1 MEINKKNIELFNELK
16 KQAQA
21 GQGSILLLTGE
32 SGFGKSY
39 LIKQLI
45 NECNNPDNRVLNV
58 YVQNE
63 IPIGDVNIHNLQ
75 PLKPFAKA
83 LEVILESKNITAKKK
98 LALNMSLTTLTAL
111 PFIGD
116 VFYAA
121 KELSR
126 DWKQYKKEKS
136 DEVLEVEEN
145 RADELIN
152 AFALKAEKETIV
164 LFFDN
169 MQFVDGASVE
179 LLQKIN
185 KLIGKLNLLIVI
197 AYRESDVDSP
207 QIPFYHFISES
218 KDLDKIELKEFT
230 KDETIGLSKIY
241 IKNYKENEEFD
252 DWLYDK
258 TIGNPGE
265 LFEYFDYFKSIKT
278 FGEDGELLINL
289 ESELVPTNAK
299 AALASSL
306 NELSLEEKDILA
318 SAAQEGNE
326 FSVYLLADILNTD
339 VLKIIRLLKSIQ
351 EKSKIIRSIGS
362 YKRYG
367 AKTTVYQFSQVF
379 YFIYFKDYLEFEEQ
393 QNIHSLISNFLRKQL
408 GNIENPEEKKEV
420 MAYIISHSQHSG
432 DDELAEQTTND
443 MRQLA
448 KETNDKELLIS
459 LGEGASSDSESK
471 ENQSINSTGN
481 GVGGSGSNL
490 ISFGDL
496 RKLIVRDYSKGEY
509 LKPIQMSNDYMINEK
524 DYLTKKE
531 LILLLLMSAK
541 LEISSGDFPNAKKHI
556 SEAESILEQELDKS
570 LECLALNINA
580 ALHNKQGH
588 FSRAGKF
595 LRKAADLAITLP
607 AELRLLTLS
616 NISILLESDSPDEA
630 IIYKNA
636 AEKLKSELEYNNWW
650 N

>member
-16 KQAQA
+16 TQAQA
-21 GQGSILLLTGE
+21 GHGSILLLTGE

-39 LIKQLI
+39 LIKQL
-45 NECNNPDNRVLNV
+45 NQECNNPENRILNV

-111 PFIGD
+111 PYIGD
-116 VFYAA
+116 IFSAA

-126 DWKQYKKEKS
+126 DWREYKKEKL
-136 DEVLEVEEN
+136 DEVFEIEEN

-179 LLQKIN
+179 LLQKI
-185 KLIGKLNLLIVI
+185 KKKIEKLNIIIVI

-207 QIPFYHFISES
+207 QIPFYHFIAES
-218 KDLDKIELKEFT
+218 NDLDKIELKEFT

-252 DWLYDK
+252 YWLYDK

-278 FGEDGELLINL
+278 FGEDGDLLINL

-306 NELSLEEKDILA
+306 NVLSLEEKDILA

-367 AKTTVYQFSQVF
+367 AKTTVYQFTQVF
-379 YFIYFKDYLEFEEQ
+379 YFTYFKDSLEFE
-393 QNIHSLISNFLRKQL
+393 
-408 GNIENPEEKKEV
+408 
-420 MAYIISHSQHSG
+420 
-432 DDELAEQTTND
+432 
-443 MRQLA
+443 
-448 KETNDKELLIS
+448 
-459 LGEGASSDSESK
+459 
-471 ENQSINSTGN
+471 
-481 GVGGSGSNL
+481 
-490 ISFGDL
+490 
-496 RKLIVRDYSKGEY
+496 
-509 LKPIQMSNDYMINEK
+509 
-524 DYLTKKE
+524 
-531 LILLLLMSAK
+531 
-541 LEISSGDFPNAKKHI
+541 
-556 SEAESILEQELDKS
+556 
-570 LECLALNINA
+570 
-580 ALHNKQGH
+580 
-588 FSRAGKF
+588 
-595 LRKAADLAITLP
+595 
-607 AELRLLTLS
+607 
-616 NISILLESDSPDEA
+616 
-630 IIYKNA
+630 
-636 AEKLKSELEYNNWW
+636 
-650 N
+650 